1 MPRLTCLVLTLSL
14 VGYGGFSGS
23 GWGDST
29 AGWEE
34 DGGSP
39 ATFGD
44 DDDASNDDDATDDD
58 DDAAGDDDDATDDD
72 DDATDDDDTT
82 DGGLYEGDEPGEC
95 TDGADNDLDG
105 WFDCED
111 VGCFGSPD
119 CEGEA
124 GGDDDDATDDD
135 DDATDDDTTP
145 PPGDDDDDTPAPGAP
160 AITSVTSNWNGST
173 GEFEFT
179 IYMSDGDCDLGLP
192 TIYWSVDGVEQ
203 SPATL
208 TGGSLSCSGQVDFFI
223 GGLTATYSYTF
234 GFWIDDSAGNLSA
247 PYTLTVTAA

>member
-44 DDDASNDDDATDDD
+44 DDDASN
-58 DDAAGDDDDATDDD
+58 
-72 DDATDDDDTT
+72 
-82 DGGLYEGDEPGEC
+82 
-95 TDGADNDLDG
+95 
-105 WFDCED
+105 
-111 VGCFGSPD
+111 
-119 CEGEA
+119 
-124 GGDDDDATDDD
+124 DDDATDDD